1 MVGRR
6 GGKRKKWAGRRG
18 WENGRN
24 RQNKKISKGVKKEET
39 SPDGAAV
46 DLFLHGGWKEI

>member
-24 RQNKKISKGVKKEET
+24 RQNKKISKGVKKEENCYT
-39 SPDGAAV
+39 APSFGKA
-46 DLFLHGGWKEI
+46 KK